1 MYNNNAV
8 NNVINNQ
15 HYLMLCELH
24 YPRRHCKTEDS
35 DPNIETHYLVYD
47 RFDSKTGISYSH
59 LNEYDTDYDYDTDS
73 EDEYNSN
80 IFVKLNTEVK
90 WLQEHYSTLCN
101 TLYSENHPTIRNY
114 HNIIKHS
121 NYIKLEIGQYIILPT
136 QEAIAILKTFWLR
149 IIQKKWKKVYQEQK
163 NIIKKRCNLLNLTKK
178 EFSMNLI
185 NLYKNLPG
193 LKGMLSGLKNNL
205 KSAV

>member
-1 MYNNNAV
+1 MYNNNA
-8 NNVINNQ
+8 INKQ

-24 YPRRHCKTEDS
+24 YPGRHGKTHDS

-47 RFDSKTGISYSH
+47 RFDTKTGISYSH
-59 LNEYDTDYDYDTDS
+59 LDEYEEYDTDYDYDTDS

-80 IFVKLNTEVK
+80 TIVKLNAEIK
-90 WLQEHYSTLCN
+90 WLRQHYSTLCN
-101 TLYSENHPTIRNY
+101 SLYSENHPTIRNY
-114 HNIIKHS
+114 HNIIKHP
-121 NYIKLEIGQYIILPT
+121 NYIKLEIGEYIILPT

-163 NIIKKRCNLLNLTKK
+163 NIIKKRCNLLNLSTK
-178 EFSMNLI
+178 EVSINLT

-193 LKGMLSGLKNNL
+193 LKGMLSELKNNS
-205 KSAV
+205 KYTF

>member
-1 MYNNNAV
+1 MYNNNA
-8 NNVINNQ
+8 INKQ

-24 YPRRHCKTEDS
+24 YPRRHGKTEDS
-35 DPNIETHYLVYD
+35 APNIETHYLVYD

-59 LNEYDTDYDYDTDS
+59 LDEYEEYDTDYDYDTDS

-80 IFVKLNTEVK
+80 TFVKLNAEIK
-90 WLQEHYSTLCN
+90 WLRQHYSTLCN
-101 TLYSENHPTIRNY
+101 SLYSENHPTIRNY
-114 HNIIKHS
+114 HNIIKHP
-121 NYIKLEIGQYIILPT
+121 NYIKLEIGEYIILPT

-163 NIIKKRCNLLNLTKK
+163 NIIKKRCYLLNLSTK
-178 EFSMNLI
+178 EVSINLT

-193 LKGMLSGLKNNL
+193 LKGMLSELKNNS
-205 KSAV
+205 KYTF

>member
-1 MYNNNAV
+1 MYNDNSF
-8 NNVINNQ
+8 NNQ

-24 YPRRHCKTEDS
+24 YPRKHGKTEDS

-59 LNEYDTDYDYDTDS
+59 LIEYEEYHTDYDYDTDS
-73 EDEYNSN
+73 EDEFNSN
-80 IFVKLNTEVK
+80 TFVKLNAEIK
-90 WLQEHYSTLCN
+90 WLKEHYSSLLN

-114 HNIIKHS
+114 HNIIKHP
-121 NYIKLEIGQYIILPT
+121 NYIKPEIGQYIILPT

-149 IIQKKWKKVYQEQK
+149 IIQKKWKKVYQERK
-163 NIIKKRCNLLNLTKK
+163 TIIKKRCKLLNLTTK
-178 EFSMNLI
+178 EVSGNLI

-193 LKGMLSGLKNNL
+193 LKGMLSGLKNNS
-205 KSAV
+205 K